1 MEQLIDFVTENPLYA
16 AGVVLFTLM
25 LLIAL
30 VKKAV
35 KIAILAVVLNA
46 GYVYYL
52 QDTAEKYYA
61 KGQDKV
67 EKLSKEASKVG
78 DQAENLLDEAG
89 NLIK

>member
-16 AGVVLFTLM
+16 VGVVLFTLL

-30 VKKAV
+30 VKKAI
-35 KIAILAVVLNA
+35 KIAILAVALNA
-46 GYVYYL
+46 GYIYYL
-52 QDTAEKYYA
+52 QDSAEKYYA

-67 EKLSKEASKVG
+67 EQISQEASKVG
-78 DQAENLLDEAG
+78 EQAENLLDEAG

>member
-16 AGVVLFTLM
+16 AGIVLFTLM

-30 VKKAV
+30 VKKAI
-35 KIAILAVVLNA
+35 KIAILAVALNA
-46 GYVYYL
+46 GYIYYL
-52 QDTAEKYYA
+52 QESAEKYYA

-67 EKLSKEASKVG
+67 EQISKEASKVG
-78 DQAENLLDEAG
+78 EQAENLLDEAG